1 MKQFLYKL
9 TLFAIVITSII
20 TFILLKY
27 GGNIDYFYLKF
38 TTPKQSSFIL
48 GDSRSMQGIQPR
60 VIDDYFDDGTFELPM
75 FNYSFTITQAAYGEL
90 YTKSVKNKMI
100 LTTRKGLFILSVH
113 PWLLAQR
120 ESDNFSKKIFAED
133 GNPPHNMNFVDLNPN
148 FEYFFKNYNYFH
160 FKSMFRK
167 NSELHKDGWMEERNL
182 PKDSAT
188 LHQWK
193 NNQIAIYQGFEKR
206 WRKCSYRIKELEKL
220 IVFLKQHGTVVL
232 VRMPI
237 DSKLLTIEERFW
249 PNFDQDIIQLASKQN
264 VSFFNFSQK
273 NTYKTYDGN
282 HIDKFA
288 GSIFTKE
295 LCDSITKK
303 VH

>member
-9 TLFAIVITSII
+9 SLFALLITLMV
-20 TFILLKY
+20 TFILLRY
-27 GGNIDYFYLKF
+27 GGNVDYFYLKF

-60 VIDDYFDDGTFELPM
+60 EIDAYFKDGPFELPM

-90 YTKSVKNKMI
+90 YTQSVKKKMI

-120 ESDNFSKKIFAED
+120 ESDNFSKKTFAED
-133 GNPPHNMNFVDLNPN
+133 GNPPYNMDYVDVNPN

-182 PKDSAT
+182 PKDSLT
-188 LHQWK
+188 LKSWK
-193 NNQIAIYQGFEKR
+193 NNQINIYQGFAKR
-206 WRKCSYRIKELEKL
+206 WQKCTYRMLELEKL

-237 DSKLLTIEERFW
+237 DSKLLEIEDHFW
-249 PNFDQDIIQLASKQN
+249 PNFDQDINALASKQK
-264 VSFFNFSQK
+264 VSFFNFSHK
-273 NTYKTYDGN
+273 NIYITYDGN

-288 GSIFTKE
+288 GSLFTRA
-295 LCDSITKK
+295 LCDSIKK
-303 VH
+303 TMN